1 MKKKYFKN
9 MDVNEQLDIIINNN
23 TLMNNFEELFYSNLM
38 EQQREETEL
47 MLGLYTPGVD
57 IRDHYSSF
65 FLALSDWE
73 KFFNNV
79 NKDYLSEDGIIL
91 YNEISKLYEEYQN
104 TELFDNRYNELYEII
119 ENKCKELLSIC
130 EKQLHSYEH
139 YSEEDVK
146 EELRYHIEIGDY
158 EEMYIL
164 DNDKTV
170 VYEDITKIYK

>member
-1 MKKKYFKN
+1 
-9 MDVNEQLDIIINNN
+9 
-23 TLMNNFEELFYSNLM
+23 M

-47 MLGLYTPGVD
+47 MLGLYTSGVD

-119 ENKCKELLSIC
+119 ENKCKES
-130 EKQLHSYEH
+130 K
-139 YSEEDVK
+139 
-146 EELRYHIEIGDY
+146 
-158 EEMYIL
+158 
-164 DNDKTV
+164 
-170 VYEDITKIYK
+170 